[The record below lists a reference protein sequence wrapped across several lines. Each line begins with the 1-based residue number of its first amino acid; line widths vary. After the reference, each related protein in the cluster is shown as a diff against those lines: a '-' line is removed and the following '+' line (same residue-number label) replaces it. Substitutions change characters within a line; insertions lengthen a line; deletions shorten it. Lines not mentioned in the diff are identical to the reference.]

1 MRSFGVQASI
11 CGLGFWGGRWGSAF
25 FFSAV
30 EFLKG
35 SLMPFVLFVH
45 EFMQLPLPSYPFNL
59 LKKKFK
65 KILDDL
71 K

>member
-1 MRSFGVQASI
+1 MFALVHE
-11 CGLGFWGGRWGSAF
+11 GLGFAGFFVFFVCF
-25 FFSAV
+25 FFPV

-35 SLMPFVLFVH
+35 SLMPFVLPVH

-59 LKKKFK
+59 LKKKFLR
-65 KILDDL
+65 KILDAI